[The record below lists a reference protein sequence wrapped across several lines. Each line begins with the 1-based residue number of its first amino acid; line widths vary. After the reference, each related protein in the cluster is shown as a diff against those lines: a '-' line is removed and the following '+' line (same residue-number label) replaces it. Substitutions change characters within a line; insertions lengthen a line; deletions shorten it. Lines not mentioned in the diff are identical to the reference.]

1 MESFIRQ
8 LIDMALVKGK
18 SCKLAVVLTEKVYA
32 TSSIDWILREGVQTQ
47 LRVIIKRTLR
57 KYGYPFDMQQLVTET
72 VMKQTGMIAEDLVG

>member
-32 TSSIDWILREGVQTQ
+32 TSSFDWILREGVQAQ
-47 LRVIIKRTLR
+47 LRLIIKRALR
-57 KYGYPFDMQQLVTET
+57 KYGYPPDMQQMATET
-72 VMKQTGMIAEDLVG
+72 VMKQAEMIAEELAG